1 MKHGLAWVFTLAL
14 ILVSATGCETPPSHT
29 ESDAVCGGLFGGLMG
44 AIIGHA
50 AHNTAAGA
58 VIGAGAGALAGAAV
72 GSAQDQADARNR
84 ALIESQ
90 LGRQVAVGA
99 VTVPEVINMVQA
111 RVNDDLIINHIRCH
125 GMAAPPTSADLI
137 VLQQN
142 GVSPRVV
149 QTMQTC
155 IAPPPPPPGV
165 IVEQPAPP
173 PVVVGGYWGPYYHRH
188 YYCY

>member
-1 MKHGLAWVFTLAL
+1 MNHGLIWVSILAL
-14 ILVSATGCETPPSHT
+14 IAGMSTGCETTSHT
-29 ESDAVCGGLFGGLMG
+29 ENDAVCGGIFGGLMG

-58 VIGAGAGALAGAAV
+58 VIGAGAGACRCGDRLQP
-72 GSAQDQADARNR
+72 GSGRGSQPRHHR
-84 ALIESQ
+84 AQ
-90 LGRQVAVGA
+90 LGRRVAVGA

-111 RVNDDLIINHIRCH
+111 RVNDDLIINHIHSH
-125 GMAAPPTSADLI
+125 GMAMPPSSADLI
-137 VLQQN
+137 ALQQN

-155 IAPPPPPPGV
+155 IAPSQPPPAV
-165 IVEQPAPP
+165 IVEDPPP

-188 YYCY
+188 YYY

>member
-1 MKHGLAWVFTLAL
+1 MNHGLIWVSILAL
-14 ILVSATGCETPPSHT
+14 IAGMSAGCETTSHA
-29 ESDAVCGGLFGGLMG
+29 ENDAVCGGLFGGLMG

-58 VIGAGAGALAGAAV
+58 VIGAGAGALAGAAI
-72 GSAQDQADARNR
+72 GSSQDQAEARNR
-84 ALIESQ
+84 AIIEAQ
-90 LGRQVAVGA
+90 LGRRVAAGA

-111 RVNDDLIINHIRCH
+111 RVNDDLIINHIHSH
-125 GMAAPPTSADLI
+125 GMAAPPSSTDLI
-137 VLQQN
+137 ALQQN

-155 IAPPPPPPGV
+155 IAPSQPPPAV
-165 IVEQPAPP
+165 IVEDPPP

-188 YYCY
+188 YYY

>member
-1 MKHGLAWVFTLAL
+1 MLAL
-14 ILVSATGCETPPSHT
+14 IAALAAGCSTPPSHT
-29 ESDAVCGGLFGGLMG
+29 ESDAVCGGLLGGITG

-58 VIGAGAGALAGAAV
+58 AIGAGAGALAGAAI
-72 GSAQDQADARNR
+72 GSSQDQVEARNR
-84 ALIESQ
+84 AMIEAQ

-99 VTVPEVINMVQA
+99 VTVPEVISMVQA
-111 RVNDDLIINHIRCH
+111 RVNDDLIINHIHAH
-125 GMAAPPTSADLI
+125 GMAAPPNTSDLI

-149 QTMQTC
+149 QAMQSY
-155 IAPPPPPPGV
+155 IAPPPPPGV

-188 YYCY
+188 YWY